1 MHQRE
6 HPAANHPAREIQQHV
21 VHIRH
26 AADEQLARFDAQGQQ
41 QAHQRKLQ
49 RMAIPLPQQRQEE
62 AVGDEEQDVSPD
74 VDEHLLLPGVLQLPR
89 NGVEQPQLNAL
100 ARPKPMQRR
109 CQHISR
115 RSPCA
120 TQHQTQQRKQQ
131 RRERHQAA
139 FVQAPV
145 LPRAANDAP

>member
-6 HPAANHPAREIQQHV
+6 QPAANHPAREIQQQV
-21 VHIRH
+21 IHIRH

-49 RMAIPLPQQRQEE
+49 RMTIPLPQQRQEE
-62 AVGDEEQDVSPD
+62 AVGNEEQDVSPD
-74 VDEHLLLPGVLQLPR
+74 VNEHLLMPGVPQLPR
-89 NGVEQPQLNAL
+89 NGAEQPQLNAL
-100 ARPKPMQRR
+100 ARPQPMQRR
-109 CQHISR
+109 CQHIPR

-120 TQHQTQQRKQQ
+120 AQHQAQQRKQQ

>member
-6 HPAANHPAREIQQHV
+6 QPAANHPAREIQQNV

-26 AADEQLARFDAQGQQ
+26 ALDEQLARFDAQGQQ

-49 RMAIPLPQQRQEE
+49 RMAIPLPQQRQGE

-74 VDEHLLLPGVLQLPR
+74 VDEHLLVPGVPQLPR
-89 NGVEQPQLNAL
+89 NGAEQPQLNAL
-100 ARPKPMQRR
+100 ARPQPVQRGR
-109 CQHISR
+109 QHISR

-120 TQHQTQQRKQQ
+120 TQHQAQQRKQQ

>member
-6 HPAANHPAREIQQHV
+6 QPAANHSAREIQQQV
-21 VHIRH
+21 IHIRH

-41 QAHQRKLQ
+41 QAHQRKPQ

-74 VDEHLLLPGVLQLPR
+74 VNEHLLLPGVPQLPR

-100 ARPKPMQRR
+100 ARPQPMQRR
-109 CQHISR
+109 RQHISR

-120 TQHQTQQRKQQ
+120 AQHQAQQRKQQ

>member
-6 HPAANHPAREIQQHV
+6 QPAANHPAREIQQQV
-21 VHIRH
+21 IHIRH

-74 VDEHLLLPGVLQLPR
+74 VNEHLLVPGVPQLPR
-89 NGVEQPQLNAL
+89 NGAEQPQLNAL
-100 ARPKPMQRR
+100 ARPQPMQRGR
-109 CQHISR
+109 QHI
-115 RSPCA
+115 PPAQPMC
-120 TQHQTQQRKQQ
+120 
-131 RRERHQAA
+131 
-139 FVQAPV
+139 
-145 LPRAANDAP
+145 RAAPGTAAKTTAPRTPSGSLRAGSSASKGGE

>member
-6 HPAANHPAREIQQHV
+6 QPAANHPAREIQQQV
-21 VHIRH
+21 IHIRH

-74 VDEHLLLPGVLQLPR
+74 VNEHLLLPGVPQLPR
-89 NGVEQPQLNAL
+89 NGAEQPQLNAL
-100 ARPKPMQRR
+100 ARPQPVQRGR
-109 CQHISR
+109 QHIPR

-139 FVQAPV
+139 FVQAPA
-145 LPRAANDAP
+145 LPRAANDTP